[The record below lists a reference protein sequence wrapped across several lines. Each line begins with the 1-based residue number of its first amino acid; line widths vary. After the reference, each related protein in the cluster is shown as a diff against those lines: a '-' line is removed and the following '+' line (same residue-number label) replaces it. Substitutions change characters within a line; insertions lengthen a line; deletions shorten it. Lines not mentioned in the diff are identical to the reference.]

1 MRSHPTHAA
10 LSQALDEYE
19 AALFAGSFTS
29 VEARIRAD
37 CIRAKVTE
45 AQRVG
50 LLPLSLMQDLLTRLE
65 LIHRYR

>member
-10 LSQALDEYE
+10 LSQAIDEYE
-19 AALFAGSFTS
+19 AALFAGAFGS
-29 VEARIRAD
+29 VEARIRSD
-37 CIRAKVTE
+37 CIRSKVTE

-65 LIHRYR
+65 LIHLYK